1 VALSLDRYHG
11 AGNAFLVAS
20 ADLSVPWSR
29 FAVENCER
37 EGVDGVLVLDARD
50 GDPPRV
56 EMALYQPDGGTAEMC
71 GNGARCVAAWTA
83 DRLGL
88 DAGTEILIETP
99 AGVRPAIVGEDE
111 AEIGM
116 GRIRFDPESVPLAR
130 EEPLIAEEIEGYE
143 VTAVNT
149 GVPHAVVF
157 VEDVNAVDLE
167 TMAPPIRHGDVFPEG
182 ANVTLAAGRGSEFD
196 QRTFERGV
204 EGETLAC
211 GTGAVAVL
219 AAAQRLGLSDE
230 TRATVSP
237 PGGDLVV
244 TVDEGGEATLRGPVA
259 FDGRVECPVPG
270 AGTAV
275 E

>member
-1 VALSLDRYHG
+1 MALSLDRYHG
-11 AGNAFLVAS
+11 AGNAFLVARRDRS
-20 ADLSVPWSR
+20 APWST
-29 FAVENCER
+29 FAAESCER

-56 EMALYQPDGGTAEMC
+56 EMTLYQPDGGTAEMC

-88 DAGTEILIETP
+88 DHGTEILIETP
-99 AGVRPAIVGEDE
+99 AGVRPALVGEDE

-116 GRIRFDPESVPLAR
+116 GQVRFDPEGVPLAR
-130 EEPLIAEEIEGYE
+130 EEPLIAEVVEGYE
-143 VTAVNT
+143 VTALNT

-157 VEDVNAVDLE
+157 VEDVNAVDLAG
-167 TMAPPIRHGDVFPEG
+167 MAPPIRHSELFPEG
-182 ANVTLAAGRGSEFD
+182 ANVTVAAGTEDEFD

-219 AAAQRLGLSDE
+219 AAAQRLGLSDVE
-230 TRATVSP
+230 RATVSP

-244 TVDEGGEATLRGPVA
+244 TVDGDGAATLRGPVA
-259 FDGRVECPVPG
+259 YDGRVDCSVPG
-270 AGTAV
+270 AGMAV

>member
-1 VALSLDRYHG
+1 MALSLDRYHG

-20 ADLSVPWSR
+20 ADLSAPWSA

-37 EGVDGVLVLDARD
+37 EGVDGVLVLEPHD

-88 DAGTEILIETP
+88 ESGEEILIETP
-99 AGVRPAIVGEDE
+99 AGVRPTTVGDDD

-116 GRIRFDPESVPLAR
+116 GEVRFDPESVPLAR
-130 EEPLIAEEIEGYE
+130 EEPLVAEEVEGYE

-149 GVPHAVVF
+149 GVPHAVTF
-157 VEDVNAVDLE
+157 VEDVEAVDLE
-167 TMAPPIRHGDVFPEG
+167 EMAPPIRHSEVFPEG
-182 ANVTLAAGRGSEFD
+182 ANVTLAAGSGKRFY

-219 AAAQRLGLSDE
+219 AVARRLGLSDE

-244 TVDEGGEATLRGPVA
+244 TVDEDGEATLRGPVTY
-259 FDGRVECPVPG
+259 DGRVECPVPDT
-270 AGTAV
+270 GTAV